1 MQNFA
6 TRVLTDPKKFDHIS
20 TVLRGLGC
28 LLVRDA
34 EQMYK
39 IVNGFGPSY
48 LSSFIGKRSDVHD
61 YNTRQMVN
69 LDLP

>member
-1 MQNFA
+1 MQNFV

-20 TVLRGLGC
+20 TVLQGLGW

-34 EQMYK
+34 KQMYK
-39 IVNGFGPSY
+39 IVNSSAPSY
-48 LSSFIGKRSDVHD
+48 LNSVIGKRSDVHD
-61 YNTRQMVN
+61 YKTRQMVN